1 MKFYVVNSPNVALL
15 LKRQLEELTVT
26 RETASSPFQSDV
38 CSREAK
44 AARFSLF
51 YVKSKRA
58 S

>member
-15 LKRQLEELTVT
+15 LKRQLQELTVT

-44 AARFSLF
+44 AITFTLF
-51 YVKSKRA
+51 YERSKRA